1 MKSEKE
7 AFTNRM
13 LHIILLILKIIG
25 IVLLCILGFLLLVI
39 FCALFLPVRYR
50 IKVCREEGEGKPPFT
65 AYVKVTWLL
74 HLVNILI
81 RYPAAMIVRARIM
94 LFTVF
99 RMPGKEKKGNKK
111 PEKAES
117 KKINQEHSKESEN
130 EGEQKY
136 QDDSANKTDSENELE
151 RADQEVSKT
160 ETAIEF
166 HEAAAHTE
174 GAQTSVMEN
183 EPREASAYDNF
194 SSFELGTLDEE
205 LKQKLQ
211 TDSEA
216 EGQSSIFG
224 KFSLPGK
231 IRKLI
236 EKIKDFIDKIK
247 STVDKI
253 KALFENIQYTIR
265 NFCDKIKSTL
275 DNIQY
280 YREVMESDSFKQ
292 SMELC
297 KGELG
302 YVFRKLKPDKFEAYL
317 NIGMEDPATM
327 GQILAVYGMLYPLIG
342 QCVRLVAD
350 FESES
355 THIEGKLDIRGRI
368 RAFTFLRVLIRVY
381 MDKDIRKL
389 IKLLKKEAV

>member
-1 MKSEKE
+1 
-7 AFTNRM
+7 M

-39 FCALFLPVRYR
+39 LCTLFVPVRYR
-50 IKVCREEGEGKPPFT
+50 IEVCREEGEGKPPFT
-65 AYVKVTWLL
+65 AYVKITWLL
-74 HLVNILI
+74 HLVNILV
-81 RYPAAMIVRARIM
+81 RYPAEVIVRVRIF
-94 LFTVF
+94 LITIFGI
-99 RMPGKEKKGNKK
+99 PEKDKGTKSV
-111 PEKAES
+111 KAES
-117 KKINQEHSKESEN
+117 ERRSKTGRKEKNQQEEQEEHTPPNQSEIQVEQKIEDIRDNRENESVRESGSIEERQETAENAQNVSSTEQETESE
-130 EGEQKY
+130 
-136 QDDSANKTDSENELE
+136 EN
-151 RADQEVSKT
+151 
-160 ETAIEF
+160 
-166 HEAAAHTE
+166 
-174 GAQTSVMEN
+174 
-183 EPREASAYDNF
+183 
-194 SSFELGTLDEE
+194 SFE
-205 LKQKLQ
+205 
-211 TDSEA
+211 S
-216 EGQSSIFG
+216 G
-224 KFSLPGK
+224 KFSLPGI

-247 STVDKI
+247 HTVDKI
-253 KALFENIQYTIR
+253 KAFFENIQYTIR

-302 YVFRKLKPDKFEAYL
+302 YVFRKLKPDKFEADI

-327 GQILAVYGMLYPLIG
+327 GQILAVYGILYPLIG
-342 QCVRLVAD
+342 QNVRLVAD

-355 THIEGKLDIRGRI
+355 THIEGTLDIRGRI

-381 MDKDIRKL
+381 MNKDIRKL